1 MIYSNLISRKRDG
14 FNLKKNDV
22 ELFFNGY
29 LIGKVTDAQMSAMLM
44 AIYFNGMDEDEIFS
58 LVEVM
63 LRSGKTLDFS
73 DSKDFVADKH
83 STGGVGDK
91 VSLILAP
98 IGARM
103 RDTLSPTP
111 PVECL
116 SATKS
121 LESEK
126 SSVFPDLSITSTS
139 ENISSSSIPL
149 KYIAISIADIWASVT
164 LPIRY
169 PLKNSSTSFFFRLK
183 PSRFLDIRFE

>member
-1 MIYSNLISRKRDG
+1 MTAYPLLDTHFIKLSISGLVLKPG
-14 FNLKKNDV
+14 IHSSLSIVPPVNPSPLPAIIGIFNP
-22 ELFFNGY
+22 
-29 LIGKVTDAQMSAMLM
+29 SP
-44 AIYFNGMDEDEIFS
+44 AI
-58 LVEVM
+58 
-63 LRSGKTLDFS
+63 T
-73 DSKDFVADKH
+73 
-83 STGGVGDK
+83 
-91 VSLILAP
+91 
-98 IGARM
+98 GARI
-103 RDTLSPTP
+103 RDTLSPIP

-169 PLKNSSTSFFFRLK
+169 PLKNSSTSLFFRLN
-183 PSRFLDIRFE
+183 PSRFFDIRFEKINLNFLLFSKTTR